1 MSGARAIVAT
11 VIVLTAGSHSARAQ
25 SADRPGRFEFAAGPR
40 WTGGLSLAAGDANET
55 TSTGTAFR
63 LFTSSTTLASATSLD
78 ARFGVR
84 IARRL
89 DAQVSG
95 SYGKP
100 ALRISASNDVEGAA
114 PITATERIQQFT
126 VRGAV
131 SWSLP
136 GPRRFGFAP
145 FLAAEAGYLRELHEA
160 NTLVQEGRVF
170 EFGGGASY
178 PFTSQGSKEIGAR
191 LDARAVLRSKGVAL
205 DDDLH
210 VAPALG
216 AGLYLRF

>member
-1 MSGARAIVAT
+1 VSGARAIVAT
-11 VIVLTAGSHSARAQ
+11 LIVLTTGGHSARAQ
-25 SADRPGRFEFAAGPR
+25 TAARPGRFEFAAGPR
-40 WTGGLSLAAGDANET
+40 WTGGLSLAAGDASET

-63 LFTSSTTLASATSLD
+63 LFTTSTTLAGATSLD

-89 DAQVSG
+89 EAQVSG
-95 SYGKP
+95 SFGEP
-100 ALRISASNDVEGAA
+100 TLRISVSSDVEGAA
-114 PITATERIQQFT
+114 PITATERIQQFA
-126 VRGAV
+126 VRGGV

-136 GPRRFGFAP
+136 GPRRFRFAP

-160 NTLVQEGRVF
+160 HTLVQAGRVF

-178 PFTSQGSKEIGAR
+178 PFTSQGSKEVGAR
-191 LDARAVLRSKGVAL
+191 LDARAVLRSRGVVL